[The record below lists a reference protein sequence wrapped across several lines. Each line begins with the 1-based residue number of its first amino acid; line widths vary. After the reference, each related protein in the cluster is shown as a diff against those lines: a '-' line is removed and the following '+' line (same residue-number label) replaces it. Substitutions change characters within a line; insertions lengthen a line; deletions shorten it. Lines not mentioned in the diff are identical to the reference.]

1 MEIAGIFH
9 EINQAF
15 YGYPQLME
23 THQYDFKAFY
33 GDDLGLVDESGF
45 TALLKNMGTVPSLVI
60 YPPMFT
66 GLWALMKHIQKQHY
80 EPVSLQ

>member
-23 THQYDFKAFY
+23 THQYDFMAFMVMTW
-33 GDDLGLVDESGF
+33 G
-45 TALLKNMGTVPSLVI
+45 
-60 YPPMFT
+60 
-66 GLWALMKHIQKQHY
+66 WLMKVALPHY
-80 EPVSLQ
+80 

>member
-45 TALLKNMGTVPSLVI
+45 TA
-60 YPPMFT
+60 
-66 GLWALMKHIQKQHY
+66 
-80 EPVSLQ
+80 